1 MNNDSLQHYGVLGMK
16 WGIRRHQP
24 YTKGKEKKGK
34 YVGGTPIMFRA
45 KDQIEADKEALK
57 QLDKGNHLSRGV
69 TKKRQEAYDKRDRE
83 FLEKRIAKNE
93 KKIQDRAKKK
103 ENPTKGMS
111 DDELRRRINR
121 LQMEKQ
127 YKQLTAK
134 EKSKGQILVEE
145 ILTNAAKQTATNYVS
160 KAMTK
165 GIDEMIKKSSKA
177 G

>member
-16 WGIRRHQP
+16 WGIRRYQP
-24 YTKGKEKKGK
+24 YPKGKEHKGK
-34 YVGGTPIMFRA
+34 YIGRKPIMLTA
-45 KDQIEADKEALK
+45 KRQIEADKKALK
-57 QLDKGNHLSRGV
+57 QLDKGNHLSRGL
-69 TKKRQEAYDKRDRE
+69 TKKRQAAYDKRDRE

-111 DDELRRRINR
+111 DKELRRRINR

-134 EKSKGQILVEE
+134 EKSKGVKIAGSVL
-145 ILTNAAKQTATNYVS
+145 S
-160 KAMTK
+160 KIGNKVVDRVIDRTIVNPIDDFIK
-165 GIDEMIKKSSKA
+165 GKMKI
-177 G
+177 

>member
-1 MNNDSLQHYGVLGMK
+1 MK
-16 WGIRRHQP
+16 WGIRRYQP
-24 YTKGKEKKGK
+24 YPKGKEKKGK
-34 YVGGTPIMFRA
+34 YIGRKPIMFTA
-45 KDQIEADKEALK
+45 KRQIAADKKALK
-57 QLDKGNHLSRGV
+57 QLDKGNHLSRGF
-69 TKKRQEAYDKRDRE
+69 TKKRQEAFDKKDRE

-134 EKSKGQILVEE
+134 KKNKGMRIASSILSKIGNKVVDRVIDRTIVEP
-145 ILTNAAKQTATNYVS
+145 IDNFI
-160 KAMTK
+160 K
-165 GIDEMIKKSSKA
+165 GKM
-177 G
+177 